1 MTRGKRLNSGVFA
14 ASATQLIAGATDGA
28 ARRRRFLKFLKTKKW
43 RQDAHLHKPDDF
55 QLRDGSAG
63 RQKDRRTFQ
72 CVP

>member
-1 MTRGKRLNSGVFA
+1 MTRWKRLNSGVFA

-28 ARRRRFLKFLKTKKW
+28 ARRRFLKFLKTKKW